1 MPFILRVHLTG
12 LLEAAS
18 MLTCMATVIGFAGQ
32 FGWVLDLAAH
42 FRVQYALVLG
52 LGALS
57 AVVRRKHHW
66 ATVFAGF
73 ALLNIS
79 LLMPR
84 FLPSVEAAVS
94 DDAPVFRVLL
104 ANINSEHR
112 HPEAVRHAIADED
125 PDFILLLEITPW
137 MLEQLAD
144 LADGYPYWVA
154 EPREDNFGIAL
165 FSRQPL
171 LKTEILRFGPAK
183 LPSILAEFPS
193 SGQRFTLLGTH
204 PTPPV
209 SAELTQYRNE
219 QLAMLA
225 QRARQADQPLLLLG
239 DLNLSP
245 WSAWFNQLLANSGLQ
260 DSANGRGIQ
269 PTWPAGWPPLW
280 IPIDHALFSE
290 GIQIQRRAVGQNL
303 GWDHYPVVVEFQVA
317 RR

>member
-32 FGWVLDLAAH
+32 FGWVLDLAAHFRVQYALVH

-154 EPREDNFGIAL
+154 EPREDN
-165 FSRQPL
+165 SV
-171 LKTEILRFGPAK
+171 
-183 LPSILAEFPS
+183 
-193 SGQRFTLLGTH
+193 LGCR
-204 PTPPV
+204 TP
-209 SAELTQYRNE
+209 
-219 QLAMLA
+219 
-225 QRARQADQPLLLLG
+225 
-239 DLNLSP
+239 
-245 WSAWFNQLLANSGLQ
+245 
-260 DSANGRGIQ
+260 RG
-269 PTWPAGWPPLW
+269 
-280 IPIDHALFSE
+280 
-290 GIQIQRRAVGQNL
+290 
-303 GWDHYPVVVEFQVA
+303 
-317 RR
+317 